1 MQRLFRVLAVALPLA
16 VPAALRAQSQSSVPD
31 LAQLLA
37 LEDRREYDGGV
48 LAREAQSP
56 DALVRLWSAR
66 AIGQIG
72 DRAGTPLLLDLLA
85 DPDTT
90 VRAEAAFAL
99 GQLRDTAAVR
109 ELVRRVEAFDAATSD
124 PASLEIVTAL
134 AKIGGR
140 DAAQAFEGLLRAHPP
155 TGSGED
161 MATPQALLEAWRLGP
176 LAPAQRLVAYVR
188 DARGVWRR
196 NAVYS
201 AGRLRL
207 AAAASALLDATGDDD
222 LLTRQW
228 AARAL
233 TAELADSAGLA
244 RGACAGRLRE
254 LATDDDPQVRVN
266 ALRTLATYRD
276 STLVSTAAA
285 RLLDRDQNVAVQ
297 AAATVGA
304 LGGSRAAALLAERV
318 AQSGTYALRRAALE
332 GLAVATPA
340 AAVTAGLPWKTAPD
354 WRMRAVYAD
363 ILGTAA
369 TPGARA
375 ELVALSADPDP
386 RVAAA
391 ALSALPRVVPA
402 GDTALRALALA
413 RLAQG
418 DVMVRATA
426 IEILGRGKDPALVPH
441 LVAAYRAAAREPMND
456 ARLAAVQ
463 ALADVAGTSPE
474 ARSRVE
480 REFLAAVGRSDDYLV
495 RSAVAERF
503 GADTHQRSW
512 GAVRPVAAGRSA
524 QDYQSLI
531 RRYVLPPE
539 GTPAPTATI
548 ETERGTM
555 VVTLFGADAPLT
567 VDNFLRLADRHYFD
581 GSRWHRVVPN
591 FVIQDGDPRGDGNG
605 GPGTVIRDEIN
616 RWRYDRPGT
625 LGMALSGADTGGS
638 QFFLTHSP
646 QPHLDGRYTVFGK
659 LAGGA
664 TVLDLIVQGDRIL
677 RISR

>member
-1 MQRLFRVLAVALPLA
+1 MQRLFRVLALALPLVA
-16 VPAALRAQSQSSVPD
+16 PAALRAQSPASVSD

-37 LEDRREYDGGV
+37 LEDRREFDGGV
-48 LAREAQSP
+48 LRRDAQSP
-56 DALVRLWSAR
+56 DVLVRLWAAR

-72 DRAGTPLLLDLLA
+72 DGAGTPILLDLLA

-99 GQLRDTAAVR
+99 GQLRDTTAVQ
-109 ELVRRVEAFDAATSD
+109 ELVRRVEAFDAATTD
-124 PASLEIVTAL
+124 PASLEMVTAL
-134 AKIGGR
+134 AKLGGR
-140 DAAQAFEGLLRAHPP
+140 DAAQAFEGLFRAHPP
-155 TGSGED
+155 TGHMDD

-188 DARGVWRR
+188 DGQGLWRR
-196 NAVYS
+196 DAVYS

-207 AAAASALLDATGDDD
+207 TAAATALLDAAGDDD
-222 LLTRQW
+222 PLTRQW

-233 TAELADSAGLA
+233 TAELADSARLA
-244 RGACAGRLRE
+244 RGAFSGRLRQ
-254 LATDDDPQVRVN
+254 LSTDDDPQVRVN
-266 ALRTLATYRD
+266 ALRALATFRD
-276 STLVSTAAA
+276 STLASTAAA

-297 AAATVGA
+297 AAATLGA
-304 LGGSRAAALLAERV
+304 LGGSRAASLLAERV
-318 AQSGTYALRRAALE
+318 AQPGTFALRSSALE
-332 GLAVATPA
+332 GLAVSAPA
-340 AAVTAGLPWKTAPD
+340 AAVTAGQPWKADPD
-354 WRMRAVYAD
+354 WRMRTVFARM
-363 ILGTAA
+363 LGTAA

-375 ELVALSADPDP
+375 DLVALTADADP

-391 ALSALPRVVPA
+391 ALGALPQVVPA
-402 GDTALRALALA
+402 GDTALLALA
-413 RLAQG
+413 RSQLAQG
-418 DVMVRATA
+418 DVMVRAAA
-426 IEILGRGKDPALVPH
+426 IELLGREKSPALLPD
-441 LVAAYRAAAREPMND
+441 LVAAYRFAARESMDD

-463 ALADVAGTSPE
+463 AIADLAGTSP
-474 ARSRVE
+474 AVRARVE
-480 REFLAAVGRSDDYLV
+480 QEFLAAVGRSDDYLV
-495 RSAVAERF
+495 RRAVAEHF
-503 GADTHQRSW
+503 GAETHQRYW
-512 GAVRPVAAGRSA
+512 GAVRPLSTGRSA

-531 RRYVLPPE
+531 RRYVLPPQ

-555 VVTLFGADAPLT
+555 VVTLFGADAPIT

-616 RWRYDRPGT
+616 RGRYDRGT

-646 QPHLDGRYTVFGK
+646 QPHLDGRYAVFGRVTS
-659 LAGGA
+659 GA
-664 TVLDLIVQGDRIL
+664 PVLDLIVQGDRIR